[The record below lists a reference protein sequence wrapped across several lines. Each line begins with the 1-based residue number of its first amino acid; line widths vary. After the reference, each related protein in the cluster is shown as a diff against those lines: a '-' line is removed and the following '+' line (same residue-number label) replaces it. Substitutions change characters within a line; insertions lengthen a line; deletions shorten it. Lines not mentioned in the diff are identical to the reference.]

1 VQSLVSLFGILNNEH
16 MKKQRIEALWGHVH
30 WLGVLAEAG
39 SYTGAA
45 ARLGVSKAAVS
56 QRIRELELAA
66 GVPLVRRTT
75 RSLRLTEAGQGLVEA
90 TREAFV
96 QIERSFAGVRELA
109 DTPRGLLR
117 VTAPVALGRQHI
129 VPLVPAFL
137 RAYPELSIELDL
149 SAQISSLARDGFD
162 VAIRH
167 VFQGSPG
174 SSQVSLTPSE
184 GGLGEAL
191 LTGRS
196 QGNAGPP
203 QVSLTPSEGA
213 LGEALLTGRSQGD
226 AGPPQVS
233 LSPSESG
240 LGEAW
245 PRGRSQGDAGPP
257 QVSLPPLG
265 GGLGEAWPRGRSFV
279 PETHVAWTLCETRSV
294 LVASPDYLQRRGAP
308 ADPQALAGH
317 DCLGY
322 RRAGGVLS
330 WRFEPAGGGA
340 QVSVPIRG
348 CFAANNSEALREAAI
363 GGLGLAVLSDFTAQ
377 RALLDGLLVP
387 VLPDWRP
394 VGLFG
399 DSLCAIRPYSPTV
412 PKAVQVF
419 VAWLREAL
427 KEGFPLPR

>member
-1 VQSLVSLFGILNNEH
+1 

-149 SAQISSLARDGFD
+149 SAQISSMARDGFD

-184 GGLGEAL
+184 CGLGEAL

-213 LGEALLTGRSQGD
+213 LGEALLTGRSQGN

-340 QVSVPIRG
+340 QVSVPTRG

>member
-1 VQSLVSLFGILNNEH
+1 

-203 QVSLTPSEGA
+203 QVSL
-213 LGEALLTGRSQGD
+213 
-226 AGPPQVS
+226 
-233 LSPSESG
+233 SPSESG

-340 QVSVPIRG
+340 QVSVPTRG

-427 KEGFPLPR
+427 KEGFPLET